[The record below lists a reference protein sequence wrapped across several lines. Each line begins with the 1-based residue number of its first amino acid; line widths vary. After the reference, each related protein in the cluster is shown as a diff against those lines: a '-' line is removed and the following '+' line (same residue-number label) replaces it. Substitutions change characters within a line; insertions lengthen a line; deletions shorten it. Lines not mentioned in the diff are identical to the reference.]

1 MVVRNKAV
9 KCLISR
15 TYFWGILCLYCKMN
29 SLLLTC
35 FLQFHDCLRR
45 KFVIPL
51 EMHEIITKVISTRKG
66 LIEFRFEPLQ
76 VGNHTL
82 FATYCHY
89 DGSQYCF
96 HLSAENETTEFR
108 IMDKQNCPYDIHGLE
123 LLLSDAIYQFH
134 L

>member
-1 MVVRNKAV
+1 M
-9 KCLISR
+9 
-15 TYFWGILCLYCKMN
+15 
-29 SLLLTC
+29 
-35 FLQFHDCLRR
+35 
-45 KFVIPL
+45 P
-51 EMHEIITKVISTRKG
+51 EIITKVISTRKG

-76 VGNHTL
+76 VGNQTI

-123 LLLSDAIYQFH
+123 LLLSETIYQFNP
-134 L
+134 